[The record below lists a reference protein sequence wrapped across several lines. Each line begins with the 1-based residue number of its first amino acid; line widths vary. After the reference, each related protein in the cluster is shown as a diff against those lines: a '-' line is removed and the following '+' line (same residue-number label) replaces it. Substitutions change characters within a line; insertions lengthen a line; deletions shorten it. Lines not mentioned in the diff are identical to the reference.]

1 MLKFR
6 PSSEKLSDSAP
17 LTIFYNGTVS
27 IFDVP
32 RDKVCF
38 VQLIL
43 NSVLVVLTK
52 LTVLLINNDTKIC
65 MIWLGG
71 DHFEAC
77 CGWNLESC
85 WKYIGPKNCSSFK
98 RPRTTTPNT

>member
-6 PSSEKLSDSAP
+6 PGSENFSDSAP

-38 VQLIL
+38 VQLII
-43 NSVLVVLTK
+43 NSVIIVLTE
-52 LTVLLINNDTKIC
+52 LT
-65 MIWLGG
+65 
-71 DHFEAC
+71 
-77 CGWNLESC
+77 S
-85 WKYIGPKNCSSFK
+85 
-98 RPRTTTPNT
+98 